1 MKFKYL
7 GIIAIGL
14 LVSCTQPQQ
23 EIKLKALDNFFD
35 RLLQNSV
42 KVKQCLK
49 YEDCPEWDGNPDT
62 KVYYDL
68 MKGQNGT
75 GKVET
80 DFNWNL
86 HLYTCHL
93 NELLDSINGKGHFEK
108 LALISAKDGMIPCP
122 IGVNPHWDYDW
133 EEHIIKFRDTK
144 EAKRQLGRGLK
155 GQG

>member
-35 RLLQNSV
+35 RLLQNSE
-42 KVKQCLK
+42 KVEKMDWQ
-49 YEDCPEWDGNPDT
+49 T

-68 MKGQNGT
+68 IWKPEGKVY
-75 GKVET
+75 KVET
-80 DFNWNL
+80 DFNYQVHIYL
-86 HLYTCHL
+86 CHR
-93 NELLDSINGKGHFEK
+93 NREYDSINGKGHFEK

-122 IGVNPHWDYDW
+122 IGVNPHWEYDW

-144 EAKRQLGRGLK
+144 EVKRQLGRGLK
-155 GQG
+155 GQV

>member
-14 LVSCTQPQQ
+14 LISCAQQPQQ
-23 EIKLKALDNFFD
+23 KIELKALDEFFK
-35 RLLQNSV
+35 RLGQNSV

-80 DFNWNL
+80 NFNWNL
-86 HLYTCHL
+86 HLYTCHQ

-144 EAKRQLGRGLK
+144 NEI
-155 GQG
+155 

>member
-35 RLLQNSV
+35 RLLQNSE
-42 KVKQCLK
+42 KVEKIDWQ
-49 YEDCPEWDGNPDT
+49 T

-68 MKGQNGT
+68 IWKPEGKVY
-75 GKVET
+75 KVET
-80 DFNWNL
+80 DFNYQVHIYL
-86 HLYTCHL
+86 CHR
-93 NELLDSINGKGHFEK
+93 NREYDTINGKGHFEK

-122 IGVNPHWDYDW
+122 IGVNPHWEYDW

-144 EAKRQLGRGLK
+144 EVKRQLGRGLK
-155 GQG
+155 GQV

>member
-35 RLLQNSV
+35 RLLQNSE
-42 KVKQCLK
+42 KVEKMDWQ
-49 YEDCPEWDGNPDT
+49 T

-68 MKGQNGT
+68 IWKPEGKVY
-75 GKVET
+75 KVET
-80 DFNWNL
+80 DFNYQVHIYL
-86 HLYTCHL
+86 CHM
-93 NELLDSINGKGHFEK
+93 NRDYDSINGKGSFERI
-108 LALISAKDGMIPCP
+108 ALISAKKGMIPCP
-122 IGVNPHWDYDW
+122 IGVHPDWDYDW

-144 EAKRQLGRGLK
+144 EVKRQLGRGLK
-155 GQG
+155 GQV